1 MRTPSWRKIFRGASM
16 QRDLQEVRDLFVRY
30 FKEQTVQPLKDL
42 GRFVAFGA
50 LGSIFVA
57 FGIVMGLLGV
67 LRMLQ
72 ALFPVLDGSLSF
84 IPYVIVVVLA
94 LLIGAIVV
102 QRIFA
107 GAARRS
113 KRSS

>member
-1 MRTPSWRKIFRGASM
+1 MRTPSWLKFLRGASI
-16 QRDLQEVRDLFVRY
+16 QRDLEEARDLFVRY

-50 LGSIFVA
+50 LGSIFVG
-57 FGIVMGLLGV
+57 FGLVIGLLGV

-72 ALFPVLDGSLSF
+72 WLFPVFAGTLAW
-84 IPYVIVVVLA
+84 IPYLVVVALA
-94 LLIGAIVV
+94 AVGLLIVM

-107 GAARRS
+107 GTSRRS
-113 KRSS
+113 KGQR